1 MKGLTGAWVSIEDRW
16 ETDGPVQGTG
26 GPGRSPDGSGRLTAV
41 ESSRIGVGVG
51 TAGKG
56 PIGAEGERLLNKK
69 RFRRLPVDRD
79 GSGGIVQ
86 PRPLM
91 TGVRSL

>member
-1 MKGLTGAWVSIEDRW
+1 MKGPTGALVSIEDRW
-16 ETDGPVQGTG
+16 ETDEPDQRTG

-41 ESSRIGVGVG
+41 ESSRIDVGVG
-51 TAGKG
+51 TEGKG
-56 PIGAEGERLLNKK
+56 LTVVEGERLLNKK
-69 RFRRLPVDRD
+69 RFRRLPVDGD